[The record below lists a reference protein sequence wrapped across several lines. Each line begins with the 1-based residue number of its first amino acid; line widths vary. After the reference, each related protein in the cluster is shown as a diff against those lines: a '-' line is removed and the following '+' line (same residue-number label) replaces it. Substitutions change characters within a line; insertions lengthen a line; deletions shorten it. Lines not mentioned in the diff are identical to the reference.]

1 MKYTVVFDFD
11 GVIHSYKSG
20 WKGAEVIPDPPVEG
34 IREAI
39 ADIRNA
45 DYEVAVVST
54 RCATPAGLEAVKT
67 YLANNDIIVDKVC
80 AEKPP
85 AIVYIDDRALCF
97 DGQCHTLLEKIK
109 NFKPWYQSSEN
120 KTNPCDSLTSSGK
133 IKAIYP
139 HIVVTG
145 DIDKPYYSIHWYDI
159 KQKTMICGYGSYD
172 LKLVRKWLQE
182 DFEVVD
188 DDIDNYSNQL
198 QAENESL
205 NSRIFVLNDTNK
217 KLMDSQ
223 EIYWQNKVKEFA
235 ERLKEELVQCD
246 VVIEGD
252 NIQGIIKTGYD
263 KDDVND
269 TIDNIVK
276 EKVGTLSTDSKPCFY
291 CNNARINHHLTDE
304 NDYSSLSIGEACP
317 NFRIMFT
324 SGSGKPPRIEFETW
338 NNDHWSTVG
347 VYYPKHCPYCGR
359 EINEYGGQDDAE

>member
-109 NFKPWYQSSEN
+109 NFKPWYQSS
-120 KTNPCDSLTSSGK
+120 
-133 IKAIYP
+133 
-139 HIVVTG
+139 
-145 DIDKPYYSIHWYDI
+145 
-159 KQKTMICGYGSYD
+159 
-172 LKLVRKWLQE
+172 
-182 DFEVVD
+182 
-188 DDIDNYSNQL
+188 
-198 QAENESL
+198 
-205 NSRIFVLNDTNK
+205 
-217 KLMDSQ
+217 
-223 EIYWQNKVKEFA
+223 
-235 ERLKEELVQCD
+235 
-246 VVIEGD
+246 
-252 NIQGIIKTGYD
+252 
-263 KDDVND
+263 
-269 TIDNIVK
+269 
-276 EKVGTLSTDSKPCFY
+276 STDSIPCRW
-291 CNNARINHHLTDE
+291 CDNARVNPELTDE
-304 NDYSSLSIGEACP
+304 NDFASYTIGEACK

-324 SGSGKPPRIEFETW
+324 VGSGKPPRIEFETW

-347 VYYPKHCPYCGR
+347 VYYPKHCPNCGR
-359 EINEYGGQDDAE
+359 EINEYGGQDDARLEKN